1 MQIEPVRRSEFAA
14 ELTKNPWVDT
24 LRPLVEAAA
33 ENDYDSEDAYKL
45 PFPNADELVKE
56 QRRMGEAT
64 RRLGASMRSKIV
76 EGTALLFWFRPAV
89 TRTKTAEAEVQHD
102 EQPKDKPSK

>member
-33 ENDYDSEDAYKL
+33 ENDFDSEDAYKL

-76 EGTALLFWFRPAV
+76 EGTSLLFWFRPAV
-89 TRTKTAEAEVQHD
+89 TRTKTTEDEVQRE
-102 EQPKDKPSK
+102 EQPKSKPSK